1 MSDGSAG
8 VNVNHGSV
16 LTLTPSSDGVAACAW
31 GTGSTTPMS
40 DREPATAVVASLWTV
55 SVAVRSPNALVVD
68 DYGKIGIAT
77 DKKKQRDELAAAL
90 NLEGTL
96 QIHSAEGSEV
106 VFMLSMTGDYDSPPE
121 ILMLNLSHPTLQHL
135 DRSVELRRLGN
146 AWEGSTPPLPDG
158 RYYILVEP
166 EAASWRLTG
175 EISAATRNLTLR
187 GGAE

>member
-1 MSDGSAG
+1 M
-8 VNVNHGSV
+8 
-16 LTLTPSSDGVAACAW
+16 TLQQEKDVQPWYRQFWPWFLIAL
-31 GTGSTTPMS
+31 
-40 DREPATAVVASLWTV
+40 PATAVVASLWTV

-121 ILMLNLSHPTLQHL
+121 MLMLNLSHPTLQHL
-135 DRSVELRRLGN
+135 DRSIELRRLGN

-158 RYYILVEP
+158 RYYILLEP
-166 EAASWRLTG
+166 EDASWRLTG